1 MKRLLKHKVL
11 ALALLVALT
20 FATINCGV
28 LLHPER
34 KGQKGGNIDPSA
46 LVMDCLWLIAGV
58 VPGVVALV
66 VDFAT
71 GGIYKPGMAMN
82 MSPGQAFTFR
92 LRGEAP
98 QSAEVAVTIQGQD
111 GRVVSLLDRNLT
123 QGEVIGDMTL
133 SLPADLDAGD
143 YSLSMSV
150 NNNPNAQWSLHVA
163 SAQE

>member
-1 MKRLLKHKVL
+1 MKRLFKHKVL

-20 FATINCGV
+20 FAAVNCGI

-34 KGQKGGNIDPSA
+34 KGHKGGSIDGPV

-66 VDFAT
+66 VDFTT
-71 GGIYKPGMAMN
+71 GGMYKSGTAMN
-82 MSPGQAFTFR
+82 TAPGQAFTFR

-98 QSAEVAVTIQGQD
+98 RKAEVAVTIQGRD

-123 QGEVIGDMTL
+123 QGEIISDMQFA
-133 SLPADLDAGD
+133 LPADLAPGD
-143 YSLSMSV
+143 YSLAMSV
-150 NNNPNAQWSLHVA
+150 NHNPNAEWTLHVA